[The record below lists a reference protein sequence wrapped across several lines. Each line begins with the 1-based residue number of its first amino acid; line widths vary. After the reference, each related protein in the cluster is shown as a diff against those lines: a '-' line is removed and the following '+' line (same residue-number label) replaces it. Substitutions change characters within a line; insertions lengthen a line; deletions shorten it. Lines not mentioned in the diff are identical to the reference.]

1 MSAASPRRR
10 RGNGS
15 VQEKTIFEASE
26 FLEERITKISSSWNN
41 LKANYVHFSSSITLA
56 YPLCRSAQSHEG
68 SFSEVNSLKDVK
80 DCYEAV
86 KAKQFTESAFVINTF
101 LHTLRELE
109 QLYDEVD
116 KCRPTLVA
124 NQDSKKARH
133 VREFCVGLEAW
144 RKMVEGGEVP
154 QSVHHDV
161 LSITQDTDILRR
173 TGRIFSTIPVML
185 DHANTLVKTMKR
197 GWPPRLDRNL
207 QRPRTAGVLTSP
219 RLGRSSSVTTMQQLS
234 LDGKKAQMMWRPQDA
249 VVPGQ
254 AARPL
259 MKSGSMPG
267 LPTIGSGAVGSSLRR
282 ASFSD
287 IDDEAPLSRCCSPSF
302 SSSSAYETGQNSLSH
317 VTITQS
323 NVTISSSSD
332 NESSQWSPMDNYK
345 RPVVREITEALQS
358 KFDEELDKV
367 TTRLEKKITNAT
379 ENLRDDI
386 QNDLQQRDKR
396 IDKIKSDVDQLSKFV
411 DEKFSGLD
419 IELLK
424 VDVILKD
431 YVRPLDDELIH
442 VISQNIG
449 PQVYPKLAREL
460 GMRQPQIEWIQQRHR
475 DDEHEVVIA
484 ILHKWKQIAG
494 TRKATVEAIIR
505 ALVKIDQRPTAN
517 QILLALKEN

>member
-56 YPLCRSAQSHEG
+56 YPLCRSAHSHDG

-185 DHANTLVKTMKR
+185 DHANTLVKIMKS

-234 LDGKKAQMMWRPQDA
+234 LDGKKAPMMWRPQDA

-267 LPTIGSGAVGSSLRR
+267 LPTIGSGAVGSSSRR

-379 ENLRDDI
+379 ESLRDDI
-386 QNDLQQRDKR
+386 QNDLKKRDKR

-411 DEKFSGLD
+411 DEKFAGLD
-419 IELLK
+419 LEILRL
-424 VDVILKD
+424 DTQLKD
-431 YVRPLDDELIH
+431 YIKPLDDKQIH
-442 VISQNIG
+442 IIGQYIG
-449 PQVYPKLAREL
+449 PHVYPKLAAEL
-460 GMRQPQIEWIQQRHR
+460 GITRTQLEWINEKYK
-475 DDEHEVVIA
+475 DNEEEGVVA
-484 ILHKWKQIAG
+484 LLHKWKRG
-494 TRKATVEAIIR
+494 SDMRKATIETIIK
-505 ALVKIDQRPTAN
+505 ALVNIGERSTAN
-517 QILLALKEN
+517 QVLRAFKEE